1 MPEPAAKR
9 AVDCGETTVRSR
21 VEKSIFKRIHVGSHV
36 LEGTWRLSAGW
47 PHGEIWQAA
56 GRKTAKAGSQGQ
68 KRRSRKK
75 VPVASSRQGGKQ
87 GGGRRGRGQSIATCP
102 AADPAS
108 TASMFQL
115 VLSLLSTHTDY
126 APIGQ
131 GLR

>member
-9 AVDCGETTVRSR
+9 AVDCDETTVRSR

-36 LEGTWRLSAGW
+36 LEGAWRLSAGW

-56 GRKTAKAGSQGQ
+56 SRRTAKAGSQGQ

-75 VPVASSRQGGKQ
+75 VPVASSRRGGEQ
-87 GGGRRGRGQSIATCP
+87 GGGGGQSSATCP
-102 AADPAS
+102 AADPPAS
-108 TASMFQL
+108 IASMFQL

-126 APIGQ
+126 AHIGQ
-131 GLR
+131 GLP